1 MRPDLPTLPV
11 LRSLRTGTSIY
22 FPASSQHRPC
32 AYAVFHRKLLPALYT
47 DPLDEYRALTEG
59 VVLWDIGTE
68 VPIEVHGPDA
78 LTFLDRA
85 VTRDLTRC
93 PVGAC
98 RYVFVTDQDGGI
110 VNDPVVVR
118 LEEQRFWLMPSDSD
132 LLLWLRALAAAMGAR
147 VTIQPVD
154 TAPLQIR
161 GPRARQVIRALAD
174 PLVADLP
181 YYRVTRARIGPFE
194 CVVTRTGFTG
204 ELGYELMPLGGS
216 SRAPAFWETVWEAGR
231 PFGMRVAAPSQIR
244 RIEAG
249 IFSYGVDM
257 TLSTT
262 PLELSGYE
270 WMVNFRKGDFI
281 GRAALERIARNGP
294 PFKLVGIAIEGDPPP
309 EIWGGLLHE
318 PLSVTLRTGHETI
331 GRVTSACYSP
341 TLGHLIG
348 LARVPTALAT
358 PGQALVVVTSQ
369 GPRCARVVPTPF
381 IDPDKRRAK
390 GHDAVPAE

>member
-1 MRPDLPTLPV
+1 MRTDPPTLPV
-11 LRSLRTGTSIY
+11 LPSLRTGTSIY
-22 FPASSQHRPC
+22 FPASSQHRPR

-68 VPIEVHGPDA
+68 VPIEVQGPDA
-78 LTFLDRA
+78 LAFLDRA

-118 LEEQRFWLMPSDSD
+118 LDEQCLWLMPSDSD
-132 LLLWLRALAAAMGAR
+132 LLLWLRALAAATGAR
-147 VTIQPVD
+147 VTIQTVD
-154 TAPLQIR
+154 TAPLQVR
-161 GPRARQVIRALAD
+161 GPRAREVIRALAGT
-174 PLVADLP
+174 PVADLP
-181 YYRVTRARIGPFE
+181 YYRVTRARIGAFE

-216 SRAPAFWETVWEAGR
+216 GSAPAFWETVWEAGR
-231 PFGMRVAAPSQIR
+231 SFGMRVAAPSQIR

-270 WMVNFRKGDFI
+270 WMVNFRKGDFV
-281 GRAALERIARNGP
+281 GRAALERIARDGP

-309 EIWGGLLHE
+309 EIWGGLLRE
-318 PLSVTLRTGHETI
+318 TLPVTLPDGREAI
-331 GRVTSACYSP
+331 GQVTSACYSP

-358 PGQALVVVTSQ
+358 PGQQLVVAASQ
-369 GPRCARVVPTPF
+369 GTRRARVVPTPF
-381 IDPDKRRAK
+381 IDPEKRRAK
-390 GHDAVPAE
+390 GQPLAPHR